1 MHVPNG
7 GKFIENQESIKG
19 MGSDEERSRP
29 ERVKGGGSENTGHL
43 WSEQSMGLHKRRDGS
58 SKRGRIKKEP
68 PPTIR
73 GETKQTEE

>member
-1 MHVPNG
+1 
-7 GKFIENQESIKG
+7 
-19 MGSDEERSRP
+19 MGSGEDGSRP
-29 ERVKGGGSENTGHL
+29 ERVKGDGAENIGNL
-43 WSEQSMGLHKRRDGS
+43 WSEQSMGLHRRRDGS